1 MPQMIQPL
9 VNLLSFLDFLNWKV
23 KILGERENPRVLLLL
38 PPLRPGGLSNSAWP
52 RQTGGVGNPCAGKPT
67 LMEFLRAAIA
77 AGGAPQS
84 AASGAT
90 VLRNG
95 RKFKQLVTSAGKLTE
110 EGRIFEGETGTALE
124 VNDYATGQTPRRE
137 GNVELIS
144 MRRGQDRVVRKYD
157 TATSKWVYTALGKQF
172 FAQKRVQWIVKV
184 PATFDGKRAN
194 GTPYRRTGYFP
205 LNENI
210 SIPMA
215 YSQAQRD
222 RKIKAHVLSL
232 YPTGTLAEYSEDQ
245 ISIRQGAEWHITEMS
260 TIPGAAGAAPQTDVT
275 ERPLGALPS
284 VSSLPM
290 PCPLY
295 TSPSPRDRT
304 RSRMPSS
311 A

>member
-1 MPQMIQPL
+1 M
-9 VNLLSFLDFLNWKV
+9 D
-23 KILGERENPRVLLLL
+23 
-38 PPLRPGGLSNSAWP
+38 
-52 RQTGGVGNPCAGKPT
+52 
-67 LMEFLRAAIA
+67 FLRAAIA
-77 AGGAPQS
+77 AGGAPQIVT
-84 AASGAT
+84 SGAT
-90 VLRNG
+90 QLRNG
-95 RKFKQLVTSAGKLTE
+95 RKFKQLVTSTGTFTDAGRMY
-110 EGRIFEGETGTALE
+110 GAETGSVLDT
-124 VNDYATGQTPRRE
+124 NSYGTGQKPRRE
-137 GNVELIS
+137 GNAEYIS
-144 MRRGQDRVVRKYD
+144 MRRGQDRIVRKYD

-232 YPTGTLAEYSEDQ
+232 YPTGTLAEYSEEQ
-245 ISIRQGAEWHITEMS
+245 ISIRQGAEWHITEM
-260 TIPGAAGAAPQTDVT
+260 TTVPGAAGAAPQTDVT

-290 PCPLY
+290 PEALCSAAFEEHGDKLCVARQIAQVRKRKFEEVADELDLCEQ
-295 TSPSPRDRT
+295 TVHGTDTWRERGAT
-304 RSRMPSS
+304 SRMVFE
-311 A
+311 